1 MGRLVILSG
10 AGLSAESGI
19 PTFRDK
25 NGLWENHRIED
36 VCNYHTW
43 ERNYDLVHHF
53 YNERRILL
61 GTVEPNAAHRQI
73 ARWEA
78 LYPTVILTQNIDDLL
93 ERAGCREV
101 AHLHGF
107 LTRMR
112 CFACGRRWEI
122 GYRRWEANDT
132 CPGCGSRARVKP
144 DVVFF
149 GEAAPMYTY
158 LYETL
163 DSLTRDDVL
172 LVVGTRGNVLPIDA
186 IARSVPGTKIL
197 NNLAPSEE
205 IDERHFD
212 HVFFE
217 PATQAFPKIDGVLRE
232 LLGR

>member
-1 MGRLVILSG
+1 MRKLVILSG

-25 NGLWENHRIED
+25 DGLWENYRIEE

-43 ERNYDLVHHF
+43 QQNYNLVHQF
-53 YNERRILL
+53 YNQRRVHL
-61 GTVEPNAAHRQI
+61 GKVEPNAAHRFI

-78 LYPTVILTQNIDDLL
+78 AYPTVILTQNIDDLL
-93 ERAGCREV
+93 ERAGCHEV
-101 AHLHGF
+101 HHLHGF

-112 CFACGRRWEI
+112 CFACGHQWEI
-122 GYRRWEANDT
+122 GYQAWWETDRCSCGNRRL
-132 CPGCGSRARVKP
+132 VKP

-149 GEAAPMYTY
+149 GEAAPMYAH

-163 DSLTRDDVL
+163 DSLSKEDIL

-186 IARSVPGTKIL
+186 IAHSVPCIKIL
-197 NNLAPSEE
+197 NNLVPSEE
-205 IDERHFD
+205 INERRFD

-217 PATQAFPKIDGVLRE
+217 PATQAFPKIDE
-232 LLGR
+232 LLKTLLLS